1 MINTGI
7 IRKIDDLGRI
17 VLPKEIRKSLNIYSG
32 DDLQISIDNERI
44 ILEKY
49 SRLDS
54 FEETIIKI
62 INSFCILEKYKIYL
76 TINDK
81 IVNYN
86 NEKITNIISNIIQ
99 SRKIYKNDKN
109 EMNIIS
115 DNIKEKGKIVILP
128 IVIESDL
135 LGSIIV
141 IGNMDINYLENILII
156 IADIIKKLLK

>member
-62 INSFCILEKYKIYL
+62 INSFCI
-76 TINDK
+76 
-81 IVNYN
+81 
-86 NEKITNIISNIIQ
+86 IS
-99 SRKIYKNDKN
+99 
-109 EMNIIS
+109 
-115 DNIKEKGKIVILP
+115 
-128 IVIESDL
+128 
-135 LGSIIV
+135 
-141 IGNMDINYLENILII
+141 
-156 IADIIKKLLK
+156 